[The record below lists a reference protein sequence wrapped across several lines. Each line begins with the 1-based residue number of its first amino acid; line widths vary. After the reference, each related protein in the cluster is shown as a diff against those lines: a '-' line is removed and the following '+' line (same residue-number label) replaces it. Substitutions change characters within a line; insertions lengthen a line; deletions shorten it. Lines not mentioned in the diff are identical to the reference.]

1 MSKDVWEP
9 FKEWSVRVHR
19 RWWEV
24 IINVSLTFIPLLVG
38 LIAFIRWASKATPPL
53 PLWIIALVIGGAIL
67 FFAFS
72 FVAFRRVV
80 LERNEAR
87 NKLGRYVEGGMGYD
101 HKAHVTKVITDDKAE
116 PLLGLKDALHE
127 LGELDSRLASKLAH
141 KRIKRSKLVRIQ
153 RRFQQDWEV
162 QPSSI
167 HENLSKQE
175 IQDTVNQ
182 TIKRLGIGG
191 DSVGDSVNEE
201 TMRFMIHTAGV
212 LDDEQAGI
220 SARREKDDRYK
231 LVSRLQAKIATE
243 ELNDAIK
250 VYMWYS
256 LGMNSILLLISYFP
270 TEGASF
276 IMQSFNKTT
285 TELRAER
292 DHGLHIL
299 LAGISRLIEKELF
312 REEQ

>member
-1 MSKDVWEP
+1 MSKELWESL
-9 FKEWSVRVHR
+9 KEWYIRVPR

-24 IINVSLTFIPLLVG
+24 IINVLLTFIPLLVG
-38 LIAFIRWASKATPPL
+38 VIYFIRWAKDATPPL
-53 PLWIIALVIGGAIL
+53 PWWIMALVIGGAIL

-72 FVAFRRVV
+72 FLAFRRVV

-87 NKLGRYVEGGMGYD
+87 NKLRKDTESGVAYNHR
-101 HKAHVTKVITDDKAE
+101 AHVTRVITDDKAE
-116 PLLGLKDALHE
+116 ALLRLRDALHD

-141 KRIKRSKLVRIQ
+141 KRIKRAKLVRIQ
-153 RRFQQDWEV
+153 RRLQQDWEV

-167 HENLSKQE
+167 NENLSRQE

-182 TIKRLGIGG
+182 TIKRLGICG
-191 DSVGDSVNEE
+191 DTINTVDEE

-212 LDDEQAGI
+212 LDDEQVGI
-220 SARREKDDRYK
+220 SKQREGDDRYK
-231 LVSRLQAKIATE
+231 LVTRLQAKIATD
-243 ELNDAIK
+243 ELNNAIK
-250 VYMWYS
+250 VYVWYS
-256 LGMNSILLLISYFP
+256 LGMNSMLLLVSYFP
-270 TEGASF
+270 AKGAGF

-292 DHGLHIL
+292 DQGLRL
-299 LAGISRLIEKELF
+299 LLTGISKLIEAELL